1 MTEHEPW
8 QLDGTAAE
16 LYDRYLVPAI
26 TSLWA
31 ADLIARAMPQP
42 GERVLDVACGT
53 GVVARLAAERMGS
66 GRAAGLDINGGM
78 LAVARSHAPIP
89 GVPIEWHEAS
99 VLSMPFAEA
108 SFDLIL
114 CQLGLQFFPDRP
126 AALREMHRVLAPS
139 GRLALSVYSAIEHTP
154 AARAL
159 ADALDRHLGPGA
171 SAIKRSEH
179 VFADADALCQLITGA
194 GFRDV
199 VLQTVTQTIRFTS
212 PREYVR
218 LQIGATPMAD
228 LVAGMDGVRRQALV
242 DAIAADLIAAL
253 TSFSEKGELASPQ
266 EAYVVL
272 ARR

>member
-1 MTEHEPW
+1 MIEHEPW

-26 TSLWA
+26 TSRWA
-31 ADLIARAMPQP
+31 ADLIERAMPQP
-42 GERVLDVACGT
+42 GEQVLDVACGT
-53 GVVARLAAERMGS
+53 GIVARLAAERIGS
-66 GRAAGLDINGGM
+66 GHVIGLDINEGM
-78 LAVARSHAPIP
+78 LAVARSHAPRT
-89 GVPIEWHEAS
+89 GAPIEWQEAS
-99 VLSMPFAEA
+99 ALSMPFADA
-108 SFDLIL
+108 SFDLVL
-114 CQLGLQFFPDRP
+114 CQLGLQFFPDRS
-126 AALREMHRVLAPS
+126 AALDEMHRVLVPN
-139 GRLALSVYSAIEHTP
+139 GRLALSVYSSIEHTP
-154 AARAL
+154 VAHAL

-179 VFADADALCQLITGA
+179 VLADADTLHRLVAGA

-218 LQIGATPMAD
+218 LQIGATPMAE
-228 LVAGMDGVRRQALV
+228 LVAGMESARRDALV

-253 TSFSEKGELASPQ
+253 TSFSEMGELASPQ
-266 EAYVVL
+266 EAHVIL